1 MPTTSR
7 PPRPV
12 KPPPQ
17 PPVREPMPEVEPWE
31 LPSGKRYEGP
41 AHRPLRPTQ
50 QQTLG
55 CIDAALAHHSRST
68 IPAPR
73 GARA

>member
-1 MPTTSR
+1 MITHP
-7 PPRPV
+7 PPRPAQPPP
-12 KPPPQ
+12 KPPAC
-17 PPVREPMPEVEPWE
+17 EPMPEVDPWE

-41 AHRPLRPTQ
+41 AYRPLRQIQ
-50 QQTLG
+50 QLTLG
-55 CIDAALAHHSRST
+55 CIDAALTRHSRST